1 MTGESFGVKH
11 DKDKLKKKKNSVPE
25 KETVKETEQVA
36 LLLLTL
42 QSI

>member
-1 MTGESFGVKH
+1 MGESFGVKY
-11 DKDKLKKKKNSVPE
+11 DKDKFKKKNSVPE
-25 KETVKETEQVA
+25 KETVKETEQVV